1 MPSRLK
7 KLLSPIPIILNDEKN
22 ISELTRQVILYLNN
36 INNKEKKSNLK
47 GFSHL
52 PECQYENVVDQCT
65 KYLEEFFKRQGKEHR
80 IEYISMLNYL
90 MENFPFG
97 LICVLKIKDTISNQ
111 LITIA
116 QELWS
121 DIK

>member
-52 PECQYENVVDQCT
+52 PACQYENVVDECT
-65 KYLEEFFKRQGKEHR
+65 KYLEDFFKRQGKEHR

-97 LICVLKIKDTISNQ
+97 
-111 LITIA
+111 
-116 QELWS
+116 
-121 DIK
+121 